1 MRSVK
6 CPSCGGSSE
15 WGDSPRGAF
24 CSERCRLADL
34 GSWLEGDYAI
44 AGDNVEIPDTAD
56 EDLT

>member
-1 MRSVK
+1 
-6 CPSCGGSSE
+6 
-15 WGDSPRGAF
+15 
-24 CSERCRLADL
+24 LADL